1 MAACISR
8 SPADTEQAGEQL
20 AQELHPG
27 DVVALFGNLGAGKT
41 QFIRG
46 LARGLGVTDPVSS
59 PTFAIVHAYRGRIP
73 LYHFDMY
80 RISGWADLESTGFFD
95 YLESDGVCAVE
106 WSENIEAALP
116 ENTVR
121 VQIEPGADAD
131 TRRITILRGRK
142 EGHKE

>member
-1 MAACISR
+1 MAAYISR

-20 AQELHPG
+20 ARELRPG
-27 DVVALFGNLGAGKT
+27 DVVALFGDLGAGKT

-46 LARGLGVTDPVSS
+46 LACGLGVTDPVSS
-59 PTFAIVHAYRGRIP
+59 PTFAIVHAYHGRIP

-80 RISGWADLESTGFFD
+80 RIESWADLESTGFFD
-95 YLESDGVCAVE
+95 YLEDGGVCAVE

-121 VQIEPGADAD
+121 VQIEPGEDLD
-131 TRRITILRGRK
+131 TRRITITRGQK
-142 EGHKE
+142 EASGK